1 MDKVIHMSA
10 KGSSKEEKARAYA
23 KITSETLVF
32 TSNFFHCRDFTQLM
46 PVMLS
51 PVTDPLNADPGSS
64 VVKTG
69 EVEYLG
75 QRLALTQSM
84 ILHKQIAIK
93 KGLDRLFI
101 MSPNVRLEH
110 PKRRE
115 SKRHLF
121 EFSQVDFEIANG
133 KMEDVFSLMDDYMAG
148 VSEHVASACEDELS
162 MLGRTIPKIRGPFP
176 RYTTHELEKR
186 YGEGWEAAASLD
198 HETPFWALC
207 HKREFYDKEDPDEP
221 GHYLNYDMIYPGG
234 FGEALS
240 GGEREHE
247 YNAIMRRI
255 GNDRLEA
262 GKFKPFLELAKGG
275 LTPSA
280 GGGFGVERLVRFLSG
295 AEHIGDVQMFRRV
308 PGEPVIV

>member
-1 MDKVIHMSA
+1 MGNVIQMAA
-10 KGSSKEEKARAYA
+10 KIISKEGKTRAYA
-23 KITSETLVF
+23 AITSETLVF

-46 PVMLS
+46 PIILS
-51 PVTDPLNADPGSS
+51 PITDPLGPDPNSS
-64 VVKTG
+64 VIKTG
-69 EVEYLG
+69 EIEYLG

-84 ILHKQIAIK
+84 ILHKQIAVK
-93 KGLDRLFI
+93 KGLDKLFI
-101 MSPNVRLEH
+101 ISPNVRLEH

-121 EFSQVDFEIANG
+121 EFSQVDFEMANG

-162 MLGRTIPKIRGPFP
+162 MLGRAIPKIRGPFP
-176 RYTTHELEKR
+176 RYTTHELEEK
-186 YGEGWEAAASLD
+186 YGKEWEAEASLD

-207 HKREFYDKEDPDEP
+207 HKREFYDKEDPDER
-221 GHYLNYDMIYPGG
+221 GHYLNYDMIYPEG

-240 GGEREHE
+240 GAEREHE
-247 YNAIMRRI
+247 YSVIMRRI
-255 GNDRLEA
+255 GKDKLES
-262 GKFKPFLELAKGG
+262 GKFRPYLEMAKEG

-295 AEHIGDVQMFRRV
+295 AEHIGDVQLFRRV
-308 PGEPVIV
+308 PGEPVVV